1 LGNRVEA
8 WLTIAGGGYTQ
19 PCQYGYYLY
28 LDRLTKNM
36 EADQE
41 TTKSVSVL
49 LVAYTL
55 VPEAHYPAQL
65 NQAATVLS
73 YLLSDKKRDPAS
85 VIIGG
90 DSAGGN
96 LAISLLSHI
105 LHPRP
110 GTPRVSLTAPLRG
123 VMICSPWVSFSTK
136 HDSYLRNAGK
146 DTLVDSMLR
155 AWGSMYL
162 GLSKDGEV
170 FNEEVETDSY
180 NEPLRNGPDWW
191 EGMHEVVN
199 EVFMW
204 MGSDEVF
211 IDGLRDFTKVFTQGW
226 KAGGGISTA
235 VKSYEATGQPHIGPI
250 MDVLMEDKNKS
261 RSQLDI
267 EEWFKKLLGKKLSTK
282 I

>member
-1 LGNRVEA
+1 MGNSLGA
-8 WLTIAGGGYTQ
+8 ALTVVGGGYTQ
-19 PCQYGYYLY
+19 PCQYGYYHY
-28 LDRLTKNM
+28 LDRLTKDM
-36 EADQE
+36 IADKN

-85 VIIGG
+85 VIIAG

-110 GTPRVSLTAPLRG
+110 ETPKVSLTAPLRG
-123 VMICSPWVSFSTK
+123 VLLYSPWVSFSTK
-136 HDSYLRNAGK
+136 YDSYVRNAGK
-146 DTLVDSMLR
+146 DTLIDSMLR

-170 FNEEVETDSY
+170 PSEEVETDSY
-180 NEPLRNGPDWW
+180 NEPLRNDSGWW
-191 EGMHEVVN
+191 QGMHNVVS
-199 EVFMW
+199 EAFIW
-204 MGSDEVF
+204 MGKDEVF
-211 IDGLRDFTKVFTQGW
+211 IDSLRDFAKVFPQGW
-226 KAGGGISTA
+226 KAGGGSSAAITL
-235 VKSYEATGQPHIGPI
+235 YEATDQPHIGPI

-261 RSQLDI
+261 SSQLDI
-267 EEWFKKLLGKKLSTK
+267 EEWFKKLLR
-282 I
+282 

>member
-1 LGNRVEA
+1 
-8 WLTIAGGGYTQ
+8 
-19 PCQYGYYLY
+19 
-28 LDRLTKNM
+28 M

-110 GTPRVSLTAPLRG
+110 GTPRISLTAPLRG
-123 VMICSPWVSFSTK
+123 VMLYSPWISFSTK

-162 GLSKDGEV
+162 GLSKDGEIS
-170 FNEEVETDSY
+170 NEEVETDSY
-180 NEPLRNGPDWW
+180 NEPLRNGSGWW
-191 EGMHEVVN
+191 QGMHEVAS
-199 EVFMW
+199 EVFIW
-204 MGSDEVF
+204 MGRDEVF
-211 IDGLRDFTKVFTQGW
+211 IDGLRDFTKVFIQGW
-226 KAGGGISTA
+226 KAGGGSSTD
-235 VKSYEATGQPHIGPI
+235 VKPYEAIGQPHIGPI

-261 RSQLDI
+261 RSQLHI
-267 EEWFKKLLGKKLSTK
+267 EEWFRRLLDKNLSTK
-282 I
+282 M